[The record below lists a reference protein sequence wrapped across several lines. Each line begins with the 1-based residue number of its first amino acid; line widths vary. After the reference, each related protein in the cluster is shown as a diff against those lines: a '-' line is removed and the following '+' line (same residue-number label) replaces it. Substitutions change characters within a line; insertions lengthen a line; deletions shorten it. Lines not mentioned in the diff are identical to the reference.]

1 MLEVWETRSS
11 GEKSLTGFE
20 QKKYSVYFIQEMH
33 CTEDNKNDW
42 RAECSLRSCPFP
54 IIPLCLSRE
63 DGMIHLFVGSHA
75 KKPESGLFSDWI

>member
-33 CTEDNKNDW
+33 CTENNKNDW
-42 RAECSLRSCPFP
+42 RAEW
-54 IIPLCLSRE
+54 
-63 DGMIHLFVGSHA
+63 GYQA
-75 KKPESGLFSDWI
+75 LFSCCTSKKAGVAILFNNNVTFQISKTYSDPE